1 MALFRKSWISLF
13 GKRSTTVDAA
23 PAPLEGTGAQQAQAI
38 EFDMLPND
46 PLLAYLLSV
55 SSVVEINKLHLESP
69 TLAMLKEAGV
79 QVVVPLISQG
89 ELIGLLN
96 LGPRRSEQDYSA
108 DDRRLLNTLAAQA
121 APALRV
127 AQLARQQQSEA
138 RERERLAQEM
148 RVARVIQQTLLP
160 KEIPAL
166 PGWQMATH
174 WQPARAVSGDFYD
187 FITFPDGKLAVIVGD
202 VTDKGVPAALV
213 MATTRSVLRAAA
225 ERFVSPG
232 AVLEHANNTLC
243 PDIPPNM
250 FVTCLYALL
259 DPQTGVLRYANAGH
273 NLPYQRT
280 AQGVVELRAR
290 GMPLGLMPE
299 MPYEEKE
306 AVLANGDQ
314 VILYSDGLVEAHNP
328 QGEIFGFP
336 RLRELLARD
345 TCNSE
350 VIACLVEALGDFTG
364 PDWEQE
370 DDVTFVSLA
379 CDSHLSPSIAPQT
392 VVPQP
397 AEELLAIGEQSA
409 SGSGGQG
416 SGATRRLL
424 ASFNIASQPGNERV
438 ALEKVG
444 AAISSLSIP
453 HLTLERLKTAVAEA
467 TMNAMEHGNRFQADL
482 PVEIEVLLD
491 GTPAAGRQL
500 VICIRDHGGGQE
512 IPESETPD
520 LDAKLAGLQSP
531 RGWGLFLIKKMV
543 DEMRVSSDETHHT
556 IELILHL
563 EGAKE

>member
-1 MALFRKSWISLF
+1 MTLFRKSWLNLF
-13 GKRSTTVDAA
+13 GRRSAEVEEQPVPTAS
-23 PAPLEGTGAQQAQAI
+23 QQAQRAQTI
-38 EFDMLPND
+38 EFDMQPND

-55 SSVVEINKLHLESP
+55 SSAVEIHKLNLESP
-69 TLAMLKEAGV
+69 TLVMLKEAGV

-108 DDRRLLNTLAAQA
+108 DDRRLLNTLASQA

-138 RERERLAQEM
+138 RERERVAQEM

-166 PGWQMATH
+166 QGWQMAAH

-187 FITFPDGKLAVIVGD
+187 FITFPDGKLAIIVGD

-225 ERFVSPG
+225 ERLVSPG

-250 FVTCLYALL
+250 FVTCLYVLL
-259 DPQTGVLRYANAGH
+259 DPASGKLMYANAGH

-290 GMPLGLMPE
+290 GMPLGLLPE
-299 MPYEEKE
+299 MRYEEKE
-306 AVLANGDQ
+306 ALLDDGDQ
-314 VILYSDGLVEAHNP
+314 VIFYSDGLVEAHNP
-328 QGEIFGFP
+328 EGEMFGFP
-336 RLRELLARD
+336 RLRALLDSQRCSSEL
-345 TCNSE
+345 
-350 VIACLVEALGDFTG
+350 IACLVDELAAFTG
-364 PDWEQE
+364 PEWEQE
-370 DDVTFVSLA
+370 DDVTFVS
-379 CDSHLSPSIAPQT
+379 IARGSS
-392 VVPQP
+392 PQP
-397 AEELLAIGEQSA
+397 EKREVEPDKATFEPQRIQQAR
-409 SGSGGQG
+409 GSGD
-416 SGATRRLL
+416 TRHVL
-424 ASFNIASQPGNERV
+424 AGFNIPSKAGNERLAMEQV
-438 ALEKVG
+438 AQ
-444 AAISSLSIP
+444 A
-453 HLTLERLKTAVAEA
+453 LTDFDLPESRMERLKTAVAEA
-467 TMNAMEHGNRFQADL
+467 TMNAIEHGNRFQADL
-482 PVEIEVLLD
+482 PVEIEILLD
-491 GTPAAGRQL
+491 EKAASGRDL
-500 VICIRDHGGGQE
+500 VICIRDHGGGKE
-512 IPESETPD
+512 IPESEIPD

-563 EGAKE
+563 EGATE

>member
-1 MALFRKSWISLF
+1 VEAQSAPIETLP
-13 GKRSTTVDAA
+13 AA
-23 PAPLEGTGAQQAQAI
+23 SAQAV

-79 QVVVPLISQG
+79 QIVVPLISQG

-166 PGWQMATH
+166 PGWQMAAH

-187 FITFPDGKLAVIVGD
+187 FIEFPDGKLAIIVGD

-225 ERFVSPG
+225 ERLVSPG

-243 PDIPPNM
+243 PDIPSNM

-259 DPQTGVLRYANAGH
+259 DPRTGELRYANAGH

-306 AVLANGDQ
+306 TRLEAGDQ
-314 VILYSDGLVEAHNP
+314 IVFYSDGLVEAHNP

-336 RLRELLARD
+336 RLRELLAGAVC
-345 TCNSE
+345 TNELIFCM
-350 VIACLVEALGDFTG
+350 VEALRAFTG

-370 DDVTFVSLA
+370 DDVTFVSMA
-379 CDSHLSPSIAPQT
+379 RDEQAGEGQRPQASPGSE
-392 VVPQP
+392 VPP
-397 AEELLAIGEQSA
+397 AIEKA
-409 SGSGGQG
+409 SLPVDVDRGG
-416 SGATRRLL
+416 TRRLL

-438 ALEKVG
+438 AMVKV
-444 AAISSLSIP
+444 AAAVSDLNLP
-453 HLTLERLKTAVAEA
+453 ALALERLKTAVAEA
-467 TMNAMEHGNRFQADL
+467 TMNAMEHGNRFQAGL

-491 GTPAAGRQL
+491 RSTAAGQDL
-500 VICIRDHGGGQE
+500 IVCIRDHGGGQE
-512 IPESETPD
+512 IPESEMPD

-543 DEMRVSSDETHHT
+543 DEMRVSTDETHHT
-556 IELILHL
+556 IELVLHL
-563 EGAKE
+563 EGDNQ